1 MQAQTHVQIENPVM
15 QFVRGAFYK
24 IARPSTWKRQRELR
38 VCETISLGNRN
49 FLAVVGYQDQRFLIA
64 GTPGA
69 ISLLADVTEERACCA
84 ESSIDEA
91 EEGDAP
97 AK

>member
-1 MQAQTHVQIENPVM
+1 M
-15 QFVRGAFYK
+15 QFVRGAFLK
-24 IARPSTWKRQRELR
+24 IARPSTWKRRRELR

-49 FLAVVGYQDQRFLIA
+49 FLAVVGYQEQRFLIA
-64 GTPGA
+64 GTA
-69 ISLLADVTEERACCA
+69 SSVSLLADVTDEPARCV
-84 ESSIDEA
+84 ESAIDDA